1 LIAEVAIFEL
11 VIAEDDIF
19 GPVIEPLAILGF
31 GYVPIKS
38 PPAFPLGGRFVG
50 ITPLAI
56 FDEVIAPSAITGFG
70 YVPLKSPPAFP
81 LGGSEVGMTPAANFD
96 AVITPIAIV
105 GLG

>member
-31 GYVPIKS
+31 GYVPLKS
-38 PPAFPLGGRFVG
+38 PPALPLGGRFVG
-50 ITPLAI
+50 ITPLAS
-56 FDEVIAPSAITGFG
+56 FDDVMTPSAIVGFG

-81 LGGSEVGMTPAANFD
+81 LGGSVVG
-96 AVITPIAIV
+96 ITPLAIFDEV
-105 GLG
+105 IEPSFN

>member
-31 GYVPIKS
+31 GYVPIRSPPAEPLGGSVIGITPLASFDDVMTPSAIIGFGYVPLKS
-38 PPAFPLGGRFVG
+38 PPAIPLGGRFVG

-56 FDEVIAPSAITGFG
+56 FTDVIELSF
-70 YVPLKSPPAFP
+70 
-81 LGGSEVGMTPAANFD
+81 N
-96 AVITPIAIV
+96 
-105 GLG
+105 